1 MTTTPEDLA
10 WHSDRIERCIQDGTP
25 EAQAA
30 IIPHVLWIIEHAPES
45 PWADH
50 PPLLHNLA
58 PCDHGRVKGLWLAHV
73 EANPRNPT
81 ILAHAARFFLRDE
94 SDRAE
99 QLLVRAVELEPDA
112 PEWRTRLARLH
123 DLDAQSVAPNVG
135 SARTAL
141 GHHEAA
147 LARTT
152 DPRARSYALPA
163 AAEAAR
169 RAGETAQARAYAVE
183 LLDLAG
189 SLSRDWNHGNA
200 IHDGH
205 RVLGHLALLEGD
217 VDGAR
222 RHLLAAG
229 ATPGSP
235 QLNSFG
241 PELTLAKDL
250 LAAGERAAVL
260 EYLALCERFWEH
272 RADALR
278 HWRSEIEAG
287 GTPEL
292 HRFAVLGSQA

>member
-1 MTTTPEDLA
+1 MTTTPDDVA
-10 WHSDRIERCIQDGTP
+10 WHSDRIERCLRDDTA
-25 EAQAA
+25 EAHAELT
-30 IIPHVLWIIEHAPES
+30 PHVLWIIEHAPES
-45 PWADH
+45 DWADH
-50 PPLLHNLA
+50 PGLLHEPA
-58 PCDHGRVKGLWLAHV
+58 PADLDRARGLWLAHV

-81 ILAHAARFFLRDE
+81 ILAHAARFFLPDDRN
-94 SDRAE
+94 RAE
-99 QLLVRAVELEPDA
+99 QLLERAVELEPDD
-112 PEWRTRLARLH
+112 PNWRRRLAHLH
-123 DLDAQSVAPNVG
+123 DLVAHDAAPSIG
-135 SARTAL
+135 AAKTAL

-147 LARTT
+147 LARTAN
-152 DPRARSYALPA
+152 ARERYCALPA

-205 RVLGHLALLEGD
+205 RILGHLALLDGD
-217 VDGAR
+217 VAR
-222 RHLLAAG
+222 ARQHLLAAG

-241 PELTLAKDL
+241 PELTLANDL
-250 LAAGERAAVL
+250 LAAGERDAVL

-272 RADALR
+272 RASALR
-278 HWRSEIEAG
+278 RWRSEIEAG

-292 HRFAVLGSQA
+292 HRFAVLGSQP